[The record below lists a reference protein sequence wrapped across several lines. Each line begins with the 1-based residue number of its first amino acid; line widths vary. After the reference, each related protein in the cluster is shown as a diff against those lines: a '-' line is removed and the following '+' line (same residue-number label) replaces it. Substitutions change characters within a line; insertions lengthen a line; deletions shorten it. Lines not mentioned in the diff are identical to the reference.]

1 MGRARGPARSRPWRS
16 RPPCG
21 PGSSRTSGAGCPASW
36 RGSRPGCPPPTA
48 GGAGRSRPRASPC
61 RRWTA
66 GRPRRRRRRRARRGP
81 SCRPEGS
88 SGAIARPPRA
98 GSDVRRGRTGSSAP
112 APPRRPSSVRRRRSL
127 GPFSLPSR
135 SSRRPALSAPA
146 SNFTGLMTEALFDNG
161 NAPEPPA
168 AAPTR
173 LLREM
178 CDGDQVTGAF
188 VVRERD
194 RRQKRNGEHFLRV
207 VLADKTGTVPAI
219 AWDGVAELFEA
230 CAPGSI
236 VLVRGS
242 FSIHPQFGRQ
252 IKLAAV
258 RPAGPGEY
266 DAEQLT
272 EGPARSIE
280 LLEPDMRE
288 LIGTV
293 QNASLRRLLDRFF
306 GAETQAWAR
315 FREAPAAK
323 HYHQAYAGGLLE
335 HSLSVAQ
342 AVSAAANFFPGIDR
356 EIAVTGAML
365 HDIGKTEAY
374 NDDPL
379 AIELTDA
386 GRLEGEIPR
395 GYYLVRREIERID
408 GFDPDLAQAILHII
422 LSHHGQL
429 EHGSPVVPCTREAT
443 LVHAIDN
450 LGGKLGSF
458 DRLEKE
464 LAEGESWSRFDR
476 GIDSSAFLGCAA
488 AWRPPARSTMSEG
501 RSPERLCG
509 AAACGRDLMAKP

>member
-1 MGRARGPARSRPWRS
+1 MAE
-16 RPPCG
+16 
-21 PGSSRTSGAGCPASW
+21 T
-36 RGSRPGCPPPTA
+36 
-48 GGAGRSRPRASPC
+48 
-61 RRWTA
+61 
-66 GRPRRRRRRRARRGP
+66 
-81 SCRPEGS
+81 
-88 SGAIARPPRA
+88 
-98 GSDVRRGRTGSSAP
+98 
-112 APPRRPSSVRRRRSL
+112 
-127 GPFSLPSR
+127 
-135 SSRRPALSAPA
+135 
-146 SNFTGLMTEALFDNG
+146 LFDNG
-161 NAPEPPA
+161 NGGGSKGTPPA
-168 AAPTR
+168 GADAR
-173 LLREM
+173 LLRELS
-178 CDGDQVTGAF
+178 DGDEVRGAF

-219 AWDGVAELFEA
+219 AWDGVAELFET

-252 IKLAAV
+252 IKLIAV
-258 RPAGPGEY
+258 KPAGPGEY
-266 DAEQLT
+266 DAEQLA

-280 LLEPDMRE
+280 LLETDLRA

-293 QNASLRRLLDRFF
+293 QNPFLRKMLDRFF
-306 GAETQAWAR
+306 GADTESWAR

-335 HSLSVAQ
+335 HTLSVAQ

-379 AIELTDA
+379 AIDLTDA

-395 GYYLVRREIERID
+395 GYYMVRREIERID
-408 GFDPDLAQAILHII
+408 AFDPQLAQAVLHII

-429 EHGSPVVPCTREAT
+429 EHGSPVVPATREAT
-443 LVHAIDN
+443 LVHTMDN

-464 LAEGESWSRFDR
+464 LADGESWSRFDR
-476 GIDSSAFLGCAA
+476 GIDGSAFFGSRAA
-488 AWRPPARSTMSEG
+488 
-501 RSPERLCG
+501 
-509 AAACGRDLMAKP
+509 

>member
-1 MGRARGPARSRPWRS
+1 MEE
-16 RPPCG
+16 
-21 PGSSRTSGAGCPASW
+21 T
-36 RGSRPGCPPPTA
+36 
-48 GGAGRSRPRASPC
+48 
-61 RRWTA
+61 
-66 GRPRRRRRRRARRGP
+66 
-81 SCRPEGS
+81 
-88 SGAIARPPRA
+88 
-98 GSDVRRGRTGSSAP
+98 
-112 APPRRPSSVRRRRSL
+112 
-127 GPFSLPSR
+127 
-135 SSRRPALSAPA
+135 
-146 SNFTGLMTEALFDNG
+146 LFDNG
-161 NAPEPPA
+161 NGNRTPQPGQNRP
-168 AAPTR
+168 
-173 LLREM
+173 LRELS
-178 CDGDQVTGAF
+178 DGDQVAGAF
-188 VVRERD
+188 VVRERE
-194 RRQKRNGEHFLRV
+194 RRQKRNGEDFLRV

-219 AWDGVAELFEA
+219 AWEGVAECFEV

-236 VLVRGS
+236 VLVTGS

-258 RPAGPGEY
+258 RAAGPGEY
-266 DAEQLT
+266 DSEQLA
-272 EGPARSIE
+272 EGPARSVQ
-280 LLEPDMRE
+280 LLEADLRE
-288 LIGTV
+288 LIATV
-293 QNASLRRLLDRFF
+293 QDHSLHTLLERFF
-306 GAETQAWAR
+306 GPDTEAWAR

-335 HSLSVAQ
+335 HTLSVAQ

-379 AIELTDA
+379 AIGLTDA

-443 LVHAIDN
+443 LVHTMDN

-464 LAEGESWSRFDR
+464 LAEGETWSRFDR
-476 GIDSSAFLGCAA
+476 GIDSSAFFGSRAA
-488 AWRPPARSTMSEG
+488 
-501 RSPERLCG
+501 
-509 AAACGRDLMAKP
+509 